1 MPNDSLK
8 RKAASGMIWTAI
20 QKYSTMIISFISG
33 IILARLLS
41 PDDYGCIGMLAIFMS
56 LAEVFIDAGFG
67 SALIQKK
74 NPTQT
79 DYSTVFYF
87 NLVMSAVLY
96 LALFFCAPLIAHFYR
111 MPILSRILRIQGL
124 ILFIYAFNI
133 IQRNQIRKHL
143 RFKKLSKITII
154 TSLLSLVVT
163 VFMAY
168 MGYGV
173 WSLVAQNFIGALIPC
188 IFFWVTTD
196 WHPTWEY
203 SWRSFKELFGFGSFM
218 FFTHLFTTF
227 SQRITGL
234 LVGRWYDPATMGYY
248 TKASDLQKSVSNSV
262 SGVMVQT
269 TYPLYASIQDDMA
282 RLASMVKRI
291 TTTLAFITI
300 PLLSLLIVIAKPLI
314 VLLYSEKWLSS
325 VPYFQVLCLAGMAT
339 CLFAVNNQTIAAI
352 GRSKVTFIWTMVKQ
366 VVNIVLQLVGIV
378 LWGIWGLLVGKV
390 LSAWISYFINISLVS
405 KYVGYKTHRQ
415 VKDLLPIFMVSFIA
429 MAVAY
434 FGGILFRC
442 GLYST
447 AIIQI
452 LLFGTVYL
460 AWSLI
465 FKPESYTYSLSILN
479 EFKSRM
485 NKESIIVQKNDD
497 NGFTINDNNSI

>member
-1 MPNDSLK
+1 MSRENLK

-20 QKYSTMIISFISG
+20 QKYSTMVLSFVSG
-33 IILARLLS
+33 IILARLLT
-41 PDDYGCIGMLAIFMS
+41 PDDFGCIGMLAIFMS

-74 NPTQT
+74 NPTQA

-87 NLVMSAVLY
+87 NLVMSAALY
-96 LALFFCAPLIAHFYR
+96 LLLFFCAPLIANFYR
-111 MPILSRILRIQGL
+111 MPILSRILRLQGL
-124 ILFIYAFNI
+124 VLFIYAFSI
-133 IQRNQIRKHL
+133 IQRNIIRKNL
-143 RFKKLSKITII
+143 RFRKLSTITII
-154 TSLLSLVVT
+154 TSIISLVVT

-173 WSLVAQNFIGALIPC
+173 WSLVAQNFIVALIPC

-196 WHPTWEY
+196 WRPTWEY
-203 SWRSFKELFGFGSFM
+203 SWISFKELFGFGSFM

-269 TYPLYASIQDDMA
+269 TYPLYASIQDDMV
-282 RLASMVKRI
+282 RLANMVKRI
-291 TTTLAFITI
+291 TSTLAFITV

-314 VLLYSEKWLSS
+314 IFLYSDKWLSS

-352 GRSKVTFIWTMVKQ
+352 GKSKVTFNWTMVKQ
-366 VVNIVLQLVGIV
+366 VINIVLQLVGIV
-378 LWGIWGLLVGKV
+378 FWGIWGLLVGKV
-390 LSAWISYFINISLVS
+390 LSAWISYFINISLVT
-405 KYVGYKTHRQ
+405 KYVGYKTHQQ
-415 VKDLLPIFMVSFIA
+415 VRDLLPIFIVSLIA
-429 MAVAY
+429 VVVAY
-434 FGGILFRC
+434 CGGMLFRC
-442 GLYST
+442 GMYIT
-447 AIIQI
+447 AFIQV
-452 LLFGTVYL
+452 LLFGAVYL
-460 AWSLI
+460 AWSLF
-465 FKPESYTYSLSILN
+465 FKPESYTYSLSILH
-479 EFKSRM
+479 EFKSRISRDS
-485 NKESIIVQKNDD
+485 NTVQKNNDSI
-497 NGFTINDNNSI
+497 NTINDNNSF

>member
-1 MPNDSLK
+1 MV
-8 RKAASGMIWTAI
+8 WTAV

-74 NPTQT
+74 DPTQT

-96 LALFFCAPLIAHFYR
+96 LVLFFCAPLIADFYR
-111 MPILSRILRIQGL
+111 MPILSKILRVQGL

-133 IQRNQIRKHL
+133 IQRNQIRKNL

-154 TSLLSLVVT
+154 TSIISLVVT
-163 VFMAY
+163 VIMAY
-168 MGYGV
+168 MGCGV
-173 WSLVAQNFIGALIPC
+173 WSLVAQNFVGALLPC

-203 SWRSFKELFGFGSFM
+203 SWKSFKELFGFGSFM
-218 FFTHLFTTF
+218 FLTHLFTTF

-269 TYPLYASIQDDMA
+269 TYPLYASIQDDRV
-282 RLASMVKRI
+282 RLANMVKRI
-291 TTTLAFITI
+291 TTTLAYITV

-314 VLLYSEKWLSS
+314 VFLYSEKWLPS

-339 CLFAVNNQTIAAI
+339 CLFSVNNQTIAAI
-352 GRSKVTFIWTMVKQ
+352 GKSKVTFTWTVVKQ
-366 VVNIVLQLVGIV
+366 VVNIVMQLVGIIV
-378 LWGIWGLLVGKV
+378 WGMWGLLIGKV
-390 LSAWISYFINISLVS
+390 LSSWISYLINITLVS
-405 KYVGYKTHRQ
+405 KYVGYKNFQ
-415 VKDLLPIFMVSFIA
+415 QLKDLAPMFIVSLV
-429 MAVAY
+429 AVVIAY
-434 FGGILFRC
+434 FGGLLFHW
-442 GLYST
+442 GMYST
-447 AIIQI
+447 ALLQV
-452 LLFGTVYL
+452 LLFGIVYMG
-460 AWSLI
+460 WSLL
-465 FKPESYTYSLSILN
+465 FKPEAFTYTLSIIQVVR
-479 EFKSRM
+479 SRIS
-485 NKESIIVQKNDD
+485 KK
-497 NGFTINDNNSI
+497 